1 MYSIQI
7 QLHVQYTNKVLHVQ
21 YTNIVTCTVY
31 KYSYIQIVQYKDNIY
46 CKFAI
51 FNFLNKGSTT
61 N

>member
-1 MYSIQI
+1 MYSILI
-7 QLHVQYTNKVLHVQ
+7 QLHVQYTN
-21 YTNIVTCTVY
+21 TITCTVY

-51 FNFLNKGSTT
+51 FNLLNKGSTT